1 MNPSIEQAL
10 ALLAAGELVAI
21 PTETVYGLAADAA
34 NPQAVAKIF
43 AAKGRPSDHPIIVH
57 IAGSAQ
63 IDDWAIDVPEA
74 ARKLAAA
81 FWPGPLTLILKRQ
94 AHVSDSVTGGQDT
107 VGLRAP
113 AHPLTHELLLRFG
126 GGLAA
131 PSANKFGH
139 VSPTTAEHVRHEFGP
154 EVSLVLDGGPCLVGV
169 ESTIVSLVSEQPLLL
184 RPGGVPRAAIEAIL
198 GQPLEHHQ
206 KSDTAKIRTSGL
218 LDSHYAPHTLLVTG
232 SLLQLVDAAD
242 QYQTQG
248 KRVGLI
254 LFGGIPASIP
264 AAAKI
269 VMPCDP
275 DAYAR
280 ELYATLR
287 QLDMA
292 DLDVL
297 LLECPPTTPEWLAVN
312 DRLMRAAHSRLSH

>member
-1 MNPSIEQAL
+1 MNQAIEQAL

-43 AAKGRPSDHPIIVH
+43 AAKGRPSDHPVIVH

-63 IDDWAIDVPEA
+63 IDDWAIDVPDA

-94 AHVSDSVTGGQDT
+94 PHVPDAVTGGQDT

-113 AHPLTHELLLRFG
+113 AHPLTHELLVRFG

-139 VSPTTAEHVRHEFGP
+139 VSPTTAEHVSQEFGA
-154 EVSLVLDGGPCLVGV
+154 EVPLVLDGGPCLVGV
-169 ESTIVSLVSEQPLLL
+169 ESTIVSLVTDRPMLL
-184 RPGGVPRAAIEAIL
+184 RPGGVPREAIEAIL
-198 GQPLEHHQ
+198 GQTLEHHQ
-206 KSDTAKIRTSGL
+206 KAETAKVRASGL
-218 LDSHYAPHTLLVTG
+218 LDSHYAPRTRLVTG
-232 SLLQLVDAAD
+232 SLLQLVEEAHNHRE
-242 QYQTQG
+242 QG

-254 LFGGIPASIP
+254 LLGESPATLP
-264 AAAKI
+264 ADACIA
-269 VMPCDP
+269 MPTDP
-275 DAYAR
+275 AAYAR
-280 ELYATLR
+280 DIYATLR
-287 QLDMA
+287 QLDTA
-292 DLDVL
+292 GLDVL
-297 LLECPPTTPEWLAVN
+297 LLEYPPSTPEWLAVN
-312 DRLMRAAHSRLSH
+312 DRLMRAAHTRL